1 MNRPITVLVV
11 KGEGEP
17 REPAG
22 LGSGGLEGAWVPWAD
37 SGEAVRVGKALDGGR
52 GVPVVITEN
61 FLGMGLLR
69 VTGHFFSSP
78 FQMLPS
84 HPKSRYKGNGIRK
97 RKSWDPFFL
106 CKNPKIFRQP
116 LLTCSQG

>member
-1 MNRPITVLVV
+1 MRVSP
-11 KGEGEP
+11 
-17 REPAG
+17 
-22 LGSGGLEGAWVPWAD
+22 GSLQDW
-37 SGEAVRVGKALDGGR
+37 EAVDSRAPGSPGQIQERLSGLARPWMEAG
-52 GVPVVITEN
+52 GVPLVITEN